1 MACTI
6 ADCIL
11 MFSDIPTFGWSNP
24 HSWLACSPHVVQ
36 LSPNQIS
43 GSKKWKKGNHCTKT
57 TIDSAEWHSKPT
69 MARSK
74 PNDLHLWFRVGKHT
88 TGIVGKKSGHVPKF
102 QRMIIFPMK
111 NCHFSA
117 PPPAPGRTPRPRAR
131 WPHGGFPGGNGGNG
145 GNAQGPKLTQKNP
158 TWQVQSRINS
168 HNYIAII
175 NYITIIDACSL
186 GTHRT

>member
-74 PNDLHLWFRVGKHT
+74 PNDLHLWFRVVGKHT
-88 TGIVGKKSGHVPKF
+88 TGIVRKKSARPQVPTDY
-102 QRMIIFPMK
+102 
-111 NCHFSA
+111 HFSYEKLPFFGPTSGSRA
-117 PPPAPGRTPRPRAR
+117 NSKATRTMASWWVSLRQWRQWR
-131 WPHGGFPGGNGGNG
+131 QWR
-145 GNAQGPKLTQKNP
+145 QCTGPQIDTEKSNLTGP
-158 TWQVQSRINS
+158 V
-168 HNYIAII
+168 
-175 NYITIIDACSL
+175 
-186 GTHRT
+186 